1 MLSTKVK
8 IECPKCRKEF
18 KAAVRDIRAGST
30 LTCEFCKTPV
40 RITEAPEH
48 DSIRKALT
56 TARKIRRQVSSL

>member
-8 IECPKCRKEF
+8 VECPKCRKEF
-18 KAAVRDIRAGST
+18 RAAAKDIRAGST

-48 DSIRKALT
+48 EGIRKALSA
-56 TARKIRRQVSSL
+56 ARKIRRQAASL